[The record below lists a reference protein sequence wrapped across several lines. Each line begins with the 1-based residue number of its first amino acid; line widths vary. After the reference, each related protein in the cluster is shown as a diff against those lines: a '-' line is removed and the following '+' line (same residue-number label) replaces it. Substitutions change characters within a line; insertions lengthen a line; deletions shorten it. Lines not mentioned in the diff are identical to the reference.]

1 MMEESTW
8 RRPGFSI
15 PGNASAAG
23 RKAHVLGVAHQW
35 TAEEAREMG
44 RRGGKAR
51 AERVRSQ
58 SQQREAE
65 AVAS

>member
-23 RKAHVLGVAHQW
+23 RKAHALGLAHQW
-35 TAEEAREMG
+35 TADEAREMA
-44 RRGGKAR
+44 RRGGRAR
-51 AERVRSQ
+51 ADRIRVQAERKET
-58 SQQREAE
+58 EAM
-65 AVAS
+65 A